1 VIAYYVILA
10 AVTAVVI
17 PIDIV
22 AGSGKHAQPGI
33 ADGYMVSAGTA
44 CLGPTAQVM
53 RSGSFV
59 TISNTQS
66 TLSGNLTLKNKHL
79 TGTVTCVNHSKEAID
94 ATPGTFRLTGTIG
107 GQPLHA
113 ELVAQPPPAGTPTP
127 LVPGSVSGVYAIAPS
142 STCLGTKMT
151 LSGPSSRV
159 KVVTGM
165 PRGVLT
171 SHKGMLAGAAPAR
184 TLARRPKA
192 VVLASRRAAAT
203 SAR

>member
-1 VIAYYVILA
+1 LTTSSRFVLTTTPRHPITYARRSARSRFGSGATILA
-10 AVTAVVI
+10 AVTAIVI
-17 PIDIV
+17 PIELA

-33 ADGYMVSAGTA
+33 AGGYMVSAGRA

-53 RSGSFV
+53 QSGRFV

-79 TGTVTCVNHSKEAID
+79 TGTVTCVNHAKEAID
-94 ATPGTFRLTGTIG
+94 ATPGTFRLTGRIG

-142 STCLGTKMT
+142 SMCLGTKMT

-159 KVVTGM
+159 KAIATRPGT
-165 PRGVLT
+165 RR
-171 SHKGMLAGAAPAR
+171 SAPNGC
-184 TLARRPKA
+184 
-192 VVLASRRAAAT
+192 S
-203 SAR
+203 